1 MDEKNFRG
9 AIATGS
15 ISSRF
20 FSNEWDFYQST
31 EILSDI
37 FKDSEFSRRKL
48 GIFNGG
54 GFWVNLKIRRFE

>member
-1 MDEKNFRG
+1 MDEENFRG

-20 FSNEWDFYQST
+20 FRNEWYFYQST

-37 FKDSEFSRRKL
+37 FKDSEFSRHKL